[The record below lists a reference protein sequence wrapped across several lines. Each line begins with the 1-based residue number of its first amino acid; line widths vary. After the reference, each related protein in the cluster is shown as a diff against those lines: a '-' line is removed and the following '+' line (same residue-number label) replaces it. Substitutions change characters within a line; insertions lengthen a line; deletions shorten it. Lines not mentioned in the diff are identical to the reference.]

1 METLMINIALLGFGT
16 VGSGTAEVIDLN
28 RAQIEKYTGQ
38 PVAVKYILDRRDFPD
53 SPYSSLIIH
62 DFNIILNDP
71 TVSIVAEM
79 IGGAGVAYEFT
90 RAALAAGK
98 NVVTSNK
105 ELVAKHGAEL
115 LALAAEHGVRYLF
128 EASVGGGIP
137 IIRPLTNDLAANGIV
152 SIDGILNGTTN
163 YILTRMA
170 NEGAALPDVLRDA
183 QAKGYAEADPTA
195 DVAGHDAARK
205 IVILAALAFGRV
217 LDADKIHVEGILGVE
232 SSDVAL
238 ADKLGMSIKL
248 IGHTELVDGRVLA
261 MVSPRMV
268 PCDNPLYSVSD
279 VFNGILVEGNML
291 GRAMFYGRGAG
302 KLPTASAVASDI
314 IDIAANLDKAPRTLH
329 WEVACDADVADLAG
343 YSCRNVFILN
353 KAPAAGLAAKLNAT
367 QTVTLDGRTALL
379 TPAMTEA
386 DADRVAAEAGD
397 TFVKRYRVL

>member
-16 VGSGTAEVIDLN
+16 VGSGTAEVIDHN

-53 SPYSSLIIH
+53 SPYGSLIIH

-248 IGHTELVDGRVLA
+248 IGHTELVDGKVLA

-268 PCDNPLYSVSD
+268 PCNNPL
-279 VFNGILVEGNML
+279 
-291 GRAMFYGRGAG
+291 
-302 KLPTASAVASDI
+302 
-314 IDIAANLDKAPRTLH
+314 
-329 WEVACDADVADLAG
+329 
-343 YSCRNVFILN
+343 
-353 KAPAAGLAAKLNAT
+353 
-367 QTVTLDGRTALL
+367 
-379 TPAMTEA
+379 
-386 DADRVAAEAGD
+386 
-397 TFVKRYRVL
+397 

>member
-1 METLMINIALLGFGT
+1 MINIALLGFGT

-38 PVAVKYILDRRDFPD
+38 TVAVKYILDRRDFPD
-53 SPYSSLIIH
+53 SPYGGLIVH

-90 RAALAAGK
+90 KAALNAKK

-115 LALAAEHGVRYLF
+115 LALAADKGVRYLF

-170 NEGAALPDVLRDA
+170 NEGAALSDVLRDA

-195 DVAGHDAARK
+195 DVEGHDAARK
-205 IVILAALAFGRV
+205 IVILAALAFGRI
-217 LDADKIHVEGILGVE
+217 LDPDKLHVEGIRAVE
-232 SSDVAL
+232 QADVAL

-248 IGHTELVDGRVLA
+248 IGHTETVDGKVLA

-268 PCDNPLYSVSD
+268 PQDNPLYSVSD

-314 IDIAANLDKAPRTLH
+314 IDIAANLERTPRTLH
-329 WEVACDADVADLAG
+329 WEAAGDADIADFSDYACRSVFIFSAAPTDAQKSRMKAIKEVVHDGRIALLCDAV
-343 YSCRNVFILN
+343 
-353 KAPAAGLAAKLNAT
+353 
-367 QTVTLDGRTALL
+367 
-379 TPAMTEA
+379 TEA
-386 DADRVAAEAGD
+386 EAERIAADTAD
-397 TFVKRYRVL
+397 SFIKRYRVL